1 MEAIKISI
9 ITINL
14 NNQKGLVQTLNSV
27 AQQTYSK
34 YEHIIID
41 GASTDGSQTI
51 IEQYKNKSPHFTI

>member
-27 AQQTYSK
+27 AQQTYSNTNISLLMAPQLMEVK
-34 YEHIIID
+34 
-41 GASTDGSQTI
+41 
-51 IEQYKNKSPHFTI
+51 PL